1 MTFYSGDL
9 PWDPDKMYDQ
19 QTWGTSICSEPE
31 GVTIARQEMLFFS
44 DHADKRELAPDQ
56 LLSLYSVLRAYTD
69 ADRLTVLFALYQLTR
84 HDFDSFVSMEN
95 IVRAAGLDERTIR
108 DAFLHLPVHCKRLED
123 SSIGYRIEAS
133 NMHLPAL
140 LMLFMPFY

>member
-1 MTFYSGDL
+1 MTFYSGNL
-9 PWDPDKMYDQ
+9 PWDPDKTYDQ

-31 GVTIARQEMLFFS
+31 GVTIARQEMLFF
-44 DHADKRELAPDQ
+44 
-56 LLSLYSVLRAYTD
+56 
-69 ADRLTVLFALYQLTR
+69 
-84 HDFDSFVSMEN
+84 FDSFVSMEN